1 MGIKFP
7 PIATVPLS
15 SDQLPVATAEGN
27 HDTPDDEFAA
37 EEAPLSIAEAK
48 RRLAITFGVD
58 PASIKITV
66 EA

>member
-1 MGIKFP
+1 MGLKFP

-15 SDQLPVATAEGN
+15 SAQIAAAVAEVDQAAQPTELP
-27 HDTPDDEFAA
+27 A

-48 RRLAITFGVD
+48 RRLALAFGVT
-58 PASIKITV
+58 PANIKITV